1 MLGIGGRVAVFEQLR
16 ISLDRDAPGP
26 ILDAAGHTEVFRD
39 RQDFLKAAFSQERFF
54 QKGSR
59 RFEFVPLPI
68 DGDYVAG
75 IFKRARPLAAHD
87 RSLQR
92 YEAENYEGA
101 VFILTVSK
109 PQLAWMQFNPRL
121 GSNKAL
127 LDAFFDHLRH
137 TSDIRD
143 WKTYVEY
150 LHDEDEYWSVIE
162 KRRYEIAKITFTFIP
177 PNALSADEKIWDLI
191 KAVHAEAHPDI
202 QQHSYRAPAGQMKP
216 DTEHMSASARI
227 AMAGGGEADV
237 RSADGRLLYNSRAA
251 RKITADVPDEQLP
264 TENNPTFVRLVRD
277 WLFDR

>member
-1 MLGIGGRVAVFEQLR
+1 VATFEQLR

-26 ILDAAGHTEVFRD
+26 ILDATEHTESFRD
-39 RQDFLKAAFSQERFF
+39 RREFLRAAFADERTFA
-54 QKGSR
+54 KGSK

-87 RSLQR
+87 RSLQK

-101 VFILTVSK
+101 VFILATSK

-127 LDAFFDHLRH
+127 LDSFFSFLRH
-137 TSDIRD
+137 FSDIRD

-150 LHDEDEYWSVIE
+150 LHDEEEYWSVIE
-162 KRRYEIAKITFTFIP
+162 RRRYEIAKITFTFIP

-202 QQHSYRAPAGQMKP
+202 QQHSYRAPPGQMKP
-216 DTEHMSASARI
+216 DTEHMAASARI

-237 RSADGRLLYNSRAA
+237 RSGDGRLLYNCGRSR
-251 RKITADVPDEQLP
+251 
-264 TENNPTFVRLVRD
+264 
-277 WLFDR
+277 